1 MEKLKWTNS
10 DIRKLFHM
18 GDRFKSIQT
27 LYNAEERG
35 EIPKA
40 DRIARG
46 KVSTRVWDISQ
57 LPEIG
62 KKYGFLPLPTQQQV
76 ICKYIPKGG
85 VAKTSTSYNEARTF
99 ALNGMKTLI
108 VGLDSELSITDIQM
122 PHEEPA
128 RLDDIESPL
137 GLYHF
142 FCEGASFEEIKRETI
157 LPTLDIIPETHD
169 LSLLEKWIDREK
181 RREYIFRDKLL
192 PALSEYDV
200 IIFDNC
206 PYWSHLVTNS
216 IVCSTAI
223 VIPLGC
229 NLLAFNSSSS
239 NISNIFDFQEEMQLT
254 EQKTLM
260 FSTMLE
266 RSSLS
271 QQINATYL
279 STYSDFI
286 MSTPIRKSVKWEE
299 ALLNQQ
305 TILEYAPTSQ
315 QAEEYFYL
323 ISEVWDRMN
332 QVSKTSHESIDT
344 ILEIEA

>member
-1 MEKLKWTNS
+1 M
-10 DIRKLFHM
+10 
-18 GDRFKSIQT
+18 
-27 LYNAEERG
+27 A
-35 EIPKA
+35 
-40 DRIARG
+40 
-46 KVSTRVWDISQ
+46 
-57 LPEIG
+57 
-62 KKYGFLPLPTQQQV
+62 FLPSPSKQQV

-85 VAKTSTSYNEARTF
+85 VAKTSTSYNEARIF

-108 VGLDSELSITDIQM
+108 IGLDSELSITDIQL

-142 FCEGASFEEIKRETI
+142 FCEGASLKEITRKTT

-192 PALSEYDV
+192 PMLSDYDV

-206 PYWSHLVTNS
+206 PYWNHLVTNS

-223 VIPLGC
+223 FIPLGC

-239 NISNIFDFQEEMQLT
+239 NISNIFDFQEEMHL
-254 EQKTLM
+254 EKQKTLM

-279 STYSDFI
+279 STYSDYI

-305 TILEYAPTSQ
+305 TILEYMPTSQ
-315 QAEEYFYL
+315 QAEEYYYL
-323 ISEVWDRMN
+323 ISEIWERMN
-332 QVSKTSHESIDT
+332 GRSITKNDHIEST
-344 ILEIEA
+344 LVTEA